1 MKSAEELYNDI
12 LPLMEN
18 NWREAAVSA
27 LGKLL
32 ERYPDF
38 AVAHNDLGVIC
49 ADAEDQGK
57 ALFHLRKS
65 VDLEPENALFQKS
78 LADYYYIKLG
88 EPEEALRTYK
98 KVLSLSPD
106 DIDVLLLAGNIST
119 SLRRFKD
126 AGSFYNRILDI
137 EPWHQEAANNLAQ
150 LDNIESGKPER
161 QNAEAGIN
169 PGIMDKDPVD
179 YGQTA
184 SAGKTSNPEDL
195 YDKCLYLSESGQDEE
210 AAVQL
215 RRLIEKDPDYA
226 PAHND
231 LGVLLCKLGDKKN
244 SLKHYK
250 QALSLDP
257 DNVVFQKNLA
267 DHYYFA
273 EGKTEEALR
282 LYLELLKTNPDDT
295 EVLMVAGLIST
306 ELDKIGNAV
315 FFYSKVLEIE
325 PWNIDAD
332 ERLKAL
338 KNQGAGENK
347 AALQGLSGMAG

>member
-32 ERYPDF
+32 EKYPDF

-49 ADAEDQGK
+49 ADADDQGK

-65 VDLEPENALFQKS
+65 VDLEPENAVFQKS

-88 EPEEALRTYK
+88 ETEEALRTYK

-106 DIDVLLLAGNIST
+106 DTDALILAGNIST
-119 SLRRFKD
+119 SLSRFED
-126 AGSFYNRILDI
+126 AGSFYNRILAI

-150 LDNIESGKPER
+150 LDNIESGEPER
-161 QNAEAGIN
+161 QIGEPGIN
-169 PGIMDKDPVD
+169 PGIIEKDPVD

-184 SAGKTSNPEDL
+184 SLEKTSTREDL
-195 YDKCLYLSESGQDEE
+195 YNKSLHLAESGQDEE

-215 RRLIEKDPDYA
+215 RRLIKKDPGYA

-244 SLKHYK
+244 ALKHYK
-250 QALSLDP
+250 EALALDSG
-257 DNVVFQKNLA
+257 NIIFQKNLA
-267 DHYYFA
+267 DYYYFA
-273 EGKTEEALR
+273 EGKIEEALR
-282 LYLELLKTNPDDT
+282 LYFDLLKAKPDDT
-295 EVLMVAGLIST
+295 EVLMTAGLIST
-306 ELDKIGNAV
+306 ELDKIDNAV

-338 KNQGAGENK
+338 NNQGTEENK
-347 AALQGLSGMAG
+347 VAVQGLSGMAG